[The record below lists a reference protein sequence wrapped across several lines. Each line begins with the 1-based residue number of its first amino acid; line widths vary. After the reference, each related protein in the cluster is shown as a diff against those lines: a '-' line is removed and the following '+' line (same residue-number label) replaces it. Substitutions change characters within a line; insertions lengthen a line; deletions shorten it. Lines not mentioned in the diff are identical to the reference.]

1 MIAFNSNGKDVLDAI
16 KADLKGKASPQET
29 DKLLRTIAST
39 LTGMMRDRVH
49 VQGKD
54 ANENQIGT
62 YSKSY
67 MAVRTG
73 EFKNAERFKKGKNK
87 GKVKNAGYYTKYG
100 LKIAKDKSVFINIED
115 KKIARKSYNR
125 TSDTKVILSLTRQ
138 MESDM
143 SVCERNPIKIPYGY
157 AIGYQND
164 FNFDKMTWLEKKYKK
179 QILTKLS
186 KHEEQ
191 VKDEI
196 VNNYL
201 NDRTTN

>member
-29 DKLLRTIAST
+29 DKLVRVIAST

-54 ANENQIGT
+54 SNENQIGT
-62 YSKSY
+62 YSPEY
-67 MAVRTG
+67 MKVRTND
-73 EFKNAERFKKGKNK
+73 FKSSKIVRGVNKEKK
-87 GKVKNAGYYTKYG
+87 
-100 LKIAKDKSVFINIED
+100 
-115 KKIARKSYNR
+115 KKKYNR

-138 MESDM
+138 MENDM
-143 SVCERNPIKIPYGY
+143 AICERNPIKIPYGY

-164 FNFDKMTWLEKKYKK
+164 FNFDKLTWLEKKYKK

-186 KHEEQ
+186 KKEEE

>member
-54 ANENQIGT
+54 ANDNQIGT
-62 YSKSY
+62 YSPEY
-67 MAVRTG
+67 MKVRTND
-73 EFKNAERFKKGKNK
+73 FKSAKIVRGVNK
-87 GKVKNAGYYTKYG
+87 GQ
-100 LKIAKDKSVFINIED
+100 
-115 KKIARKSYNR
+115 ARKKYNR

-138 MESDM
+138 MENDM
-143 SVCERNPIKIPYGY
+143 AICERNPIKIPYGY

-164 FNFDKMTWLEKKYKK
+164 FNFDKLTWLEQKYKK

>member
-16 KADLKGKASPQET
+16 KADLKGKASLQET

-54 ANENQIGT
+54 SNDNQIGT
-62 YSKSY
+62 YSSEY
-67 MAVRTG
+67 MKVRTG
-73 EFKNAERFKKGKNK
+73 NFKSSKIVRGVNK
-87 GKVKNAGYYTKYG
+87 GN
-100 LKIAKDKSVFINIED
+100 
-115 KKIARKSYNR
+115 ARKKYNR

-138 MESDM
+138 MENDM
-143 SVCERNPIKIPYGY
+143 SICERNPIKIPYGY

-164 FNFDKMTWLEKKYKK
+164 FNFDKLTWLEKKYKK

-186 KHEEQ
+186 KHEEE

>member
-54 ANENQIGT
+54 ANDNQIGT

-87 GKVKNAGYYTKYG
+87 GKVKNAGYYTKY
-100 LKIAKDKSVFINIED
+100 
-115 KKIARKSYNR
+115 
-125 TSDTKVILSLTRQ
+125 LSLI
-138 MESDM
+138 
-143 SVCERNPIKIPYGY
+143 NK
-157 AIGYQND
+157 
-164 FNFDKMTWLEKKYKK
+164 
-179 QILTKLS
+179 
-186 KHEEQ
+186 
-191 VKDEI
+191 
-196 VNNYL
+196 
-201 NDRTTN
+201 